1 MIIGIPKEIKIHEYR
16 IGLTPHGA
24 KLLVEAGH
32 QVIVETLAG
41 DAIGFSD
48 QNYQTAGANI

>member
-24 KLLVEAGH
+24 NLLVEAGH

-41 DAIGFSD
+41 DAI
-48 QNYQTAGANI
+48 